1 MATRMYFYIDSRNQ
15 RQGPV
20 QANQL
25 PMLGV
30 TLNTYVWTE
39 GMKDWDLVKN
49 VCDLAGVFPAPIVK
63 ERASPPQRDNI
74 SDSSNNQIGTQ
85 VSEVI
90 EVPEYEEKVL
100 SDG

>member
-39 GMKDWDLVKN
+39 GMKDWDRSLDDRRPVA
-49 VCDLAGVFPAPIVK
+49 VIV
-63 ERASPPQRDNI
+63 
-74 SDSSNNQIGTQ
+74 
-85 VSEVI
+85 
-90 EVPEYEEKVL
+90 
-100 SDG
+100 